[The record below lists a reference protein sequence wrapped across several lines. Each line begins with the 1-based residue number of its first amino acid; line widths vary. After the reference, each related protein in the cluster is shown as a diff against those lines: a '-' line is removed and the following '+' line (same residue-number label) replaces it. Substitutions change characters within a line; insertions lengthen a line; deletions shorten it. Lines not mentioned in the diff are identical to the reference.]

1 MEHQIMNNSKVLSTI
16 GMLLC
21 SFVFPALLIGR
32 NGSVENASVTS
43 RDWMQD
49 PQATASS
56 EPLDKIKLVNA
67 DSVFSFIDALNANG
81 KLGYRLYKSVNY
93 GGEGARQSFAA
104 VLRLDP
110 ANKYE
115 YDFLSSPDK
124 KRLEGRLNAQAMMGF
139 NFATS
144 YALTGCGG
152 GEESDTVVTT
162 ALLHM
167 AKGNAFL
174 IERRNG
180 IKDQSKEYKVFI
192 AKVRLGDSA
201 EKDLQKAIDGA
212 SPQGFRPV
220 RILFSRQGLLDFSVS
235 IMLERDLPAGNS
247 AAGEYKF
254 LKKTSGLPK
263 DMSALA
269 AQGYRFN
276 SGRRVGQVG
285 LVLMDKRA
293 SDATS
298 YTFIDAKKYAKEF
311 DKTVAAGNSYQGLM
325 NGDLTCG
332 SSETEVERLV
342 FAQNA
347 TGEKHEYKILDLP
360 VNKTGPTAEA
370 LAEFQ
375 RLLSENYQIRDLFY
389 AAGIKVILER

>member
-1 MEHQIMNNSKVLSTI
+1 MNNSKVLRTI
-16 GMLLC
+16 GVLLC
-21 SFVFPALLIGR
+21 SFVFPALLLAR
-32 NGSVENASVTS
+32 NGSGYTPRVMSL
-43 RDWMQD
+43 DCPQD
-49 PQATASS
+49 PQTTA
-56 EPLDKIKLVNA
+56 PLDKIKLINA
-67 DSVFSFIDALNANG
+67 DSIFTFVEKLNASG

-93 GGEGARQSFAA
+93 GGEGERQSFAA

-110 ANKYE
+110 GNRYE
-115 YDFLSSPDK
+115 YDFLSSPNK
-124 KRLEGRLNAQAMMGF
+124 KRLEGRLNAQALMGF

-152 GEESDTVVTT
+152 NEESSDSTGTN

-167 AKGNAFL
+167 AKGDAFL
-174 IERRNG
+174 IERRNE
-180 IKDQSKEYKVFI
+180 IKDQSKEYKVLI

-235 IMLERDLPAGNS
+235 IMLERDVPGSNS
-247 AAGEYKF
+247 TGGEYKF

-263 DMSALA
+263 DMSLLA
-269 AQGYRFN
+269 AQGYRFI
-276 SGRRVGQVG
+276 SGRRVGLVG

-293 SDATS
+293 TDATS

-325 NGDLTCG
+325 SGDLTCG
-332 SSETEVERLV
+332 SSETEAERMV
-342 FAQNA
+342 FAQIA
-347 TGEKHEYKILDLP
+347 AGDKHEYKILDLP
-360 VNKTGPTAEA
+360 MDKTGPTAEA

-375 RLLSENYQIRDLFY
+375 KLLRENYEIRDLFY
-389 AAGIKVILER
+389 AGGIKVILEK

>member
-1 MEHQIMNNSKVLSTI
+1 
-16 GMLLC
+16 
-21 SFVFPALLIGR
+21 
-32 NGSVENASVTS
+32 
-43 RDWMQD
+43 
-49 PQATASS
+49 
-56 EPLDKIKLVNA
+56 
-67 DSVFSFIDALNANG
+67 
-81 KLGYRLYKSVNY
+81 
-93 GGEGARQSFAA
+93 
-104 VLRLDP
+104 
-110 ANKYE
+110 
-115 YDFLSSPDK
+115 
-124 KRLEGRLNAQAMMGF
+124 MMGF

-152 GEESDTVVTT
+152 DEESSNSTGMN

-167 AKGNAFL
+167 AKGDAFL
-174 IERRNG
+174 IERRNE

-201 EKDLQKAIDGA
+201 EKDLQRAIDGA
-212 SPQGFRPV
+212 SPLGFRPV
-220 RILFSRQGLLDFSVS
+220 RIFFSRQGLLDFSVS
-235 IMLERDLPAGNS
+235 IMLERDLPAGN
-247 AAGEYKF
+247 AAGGEYKF

-263 DMSALA
+263 DMSMLA
-269 AQGYRFN
+269 TQGYRFI

-285 LVLMDKRA
+285 LVLMDKRGTGG
-293 SDATS
+293 TS
-298 YTFIDAKKYAKEF
+298 YSFIDAKKYAKEF
-311 DKTVAAGNSYQGLM
+311 DKTVAAGNSYQGLL

-347 TGEKHEYKILDLP
+347 AGDKHEYKILDLP
-360 VNKTGPTAEA
+360 MNKTGPTAEA